1 MQGFNG
7 VNNKSVIADTYTKW
21 FVIGCF

>member
-1 MQGFNG
+1 MQCFNG